1 MHARSP
7 AKKGDMFEINWKMVR
22 GINLTVAVT
31 AMKAATLARLRTMRG
46 MIMSR
51 LTDVIGFWRK
61 IARHMIESIEEGSVR
76 RKLISA
82 TVASCLSCKSLK
94 ADYIRV

>member
-7 AKKGDMFEINWKMVR
+7 VKKGDMFAITWKMVR
-22 GINLTVAVT
+22 GINLTAAVPV
-31 AMKAATLARLRTMRG
+31 MKAATPARLLTLRG

-51 LTDVIGFWRK
+51 LTDLSGFWRK
-61 IARHMIESIEEGSVR
+61 IARDMIERIEEGSVL

-82 TVASCLSCKSLK
+82 TVAP
-94 ADYIRV
+94 